1 MSLFDFFKSKE
12 TLEQERYERE
22 AREKHEAEE
31 KQKREWDSLSE
42 EEKGRRVKKEQD
54 DFNSAARERREIEAI
69 WFKRGVSVL
78 KNRPGECFTVKR
90 ILDALP
96 ANDDEHSYYYRL
108 FNYYNSDLYKEGIG
122 SFTENNTVFFV
133 YNKQR

>member
-1 MSLFDFFKSKE
+1 MDHVTRQLSKNKSTTICESVKRNGGNKMGLFDLFKSKE
-12 TLEQERYERE
+12 TIEQERYERE

-78 KNRPGECFTVKR
+78 KNRPGEYF
-90 ILDALP
+90 
-96 ANDDEHSYYYRL
+96 
-108 FNYYNSDLYKEGIG
+108 
-122 SFTENNTVFFV
+122 
-133 YNKQR
+133 